1 MKYKWINEIKGLEK
15 IEGYKIYEDG
25 KIESNLKFSGNTRK
39 YLIGNIG
46 KELKPMLTRKG
57 YLKVELKGKGHYIH
71 RLVGLAFIPNKHDKP
86 QINHKDGNKLNNNVN
101 NLEWV
106 TGQENHTHKMLNGLN
121 VTLSGQ
127 DHYRIKKVGI
137 YDLAGNYI
145 KSFFSITEAMKQLNL
160 LNKQGNICA
169 CLKGRQKTA
178 YGYIWKY
185 L

>member
-1 MKYKWINEIKGLEK
+1 
-15 IEGYKIYEDG
+15 
-25 KIESNLKFSGNTRK
+25 
-39 YLIGNIG
+39 
-46 KELKPMLTRKG
+46 
-57 YLKVELKGKGHYIH
+57 
-71 RLVGLAFIPNKHDKP
+71 
-86 QINHKDGNKLNNNVN
+86 
-101 NLEWV
+101 
-106 TGQENHTHKMLNGLN
+106 MLNGLN